1 VGILDAFIYKEHR
14 LLKFKTLSALF
25 LLLTSLSHGSTILV
39 LGDSFSAG
47 YGMRIDQGWVNLLSE
62 EISPKYE
69 IFNASISGDTT
80 QGGISRLPKLLSTV
94 SPDYVIIEL
103 GGNDG
108 LRGQPLSSMREN
120 IERMIKLCID
130 EDITPVLF
138 EMRIPP
144 NYGQR
149 YSSAFEKVYFDI
161 IKKLNVHSISFE
173 FEKLLTEPGM
183 IQSDG
188 MHPTSKAQDFIKSAV
203 KESLKDLIH
212 DL

>member
-1 VGILDAFIYKEHR
+1 MGILDAFIYKEHR

-108 LRGQPLSSMREN
+108 LRGQPLSTMREN

-130 EDITPVLF
+130 ENITPILF

>member
-1 VGILDAFIYKEHR
+1 MGILDAFIYKEHR

-130 EDITPVLF
+130 ENITPILF

>member
-1 VGILDAFIYKEHR
+1 MGILDAFIYKEHR

>member
-1 VGILDAFIYKEHR
+1 MGILDAFIYKEHR

-108 LRGQPLSSMREN
+108 LRGQPLSSMKEN

-130 EDITPVLF
+130 ENITPILF

>member
-1 VGILDAFIYKEHR
+1 MGILDAFIYKEHR

-130 EDITPVLF
+130 EDITPILF

>member
-1 VGILDAFIYKEHR
+1 M
-14 LLKFKTLSALF
+14 LKFRSLSACF
-25 LLLTSLSHGSTILV
+25 LLLTSLSHGSTILI

-47 YGMRIDQGWVNLLSE
+47 YGMRIDQGWVKLLSE
-62 EISPKYE
+62 DISPKYE

-80 QGGISRLPKLLSTV
+80 QGGVSRLPKLLSSV

-120 IERMIKLCID
+120 IERMIRLCID
-130 EDITPVLF
+130 EEITPILF
-138 EMRIPP
+138 KMRIPP
-144 NYGQR
+144 NYGKR
-149 YSSAFEKVYFDI
+149 YSSAFEKVYSDI
-161 IKKLNVHSISFE
+161 ISKLNVHSISFE
-173 FEKLLTEPGM
+173 FELLLTEPGM

-188 MHPTSKAQDFIKSAV
+188 MHPTSKAQDFIKNAV
-203 KESLKDLIH
+203 KKSLKDLIH

>member
-1 VGILDAFIYKEHR
+1 MGILDAFIYKEHR

-130 EDITPVLF
+130 ENITPILF

-203 KESLKDLIH
+203 KESLRDLIH

>member
-1 VGILDAFIYKEHR
+1 MGILDTFIDKEHR
-14 LLKFKTLSALF
+14 LLKFKTLSALS

-130 EDITPVLF
+130 ENITPILF

-173 FEKLLTEPGM
+173 FDKLLTEPGM

>member
-1 VGILDAFIYKEHR
+1 MGILDAFIYKEHR

-130 EDITPVLF
+130 ENITPILF

-173 FEKLLTEPGM
+173 FDKLLTEPGM

>member
-1 VGILDAFIYKEHR
+1 MGILDAFIYKEHR
-14 LLKFKTLSALF
+14 LLKFKTLSAFF

-130 EDITPVLF
+130 ENITPILF

-173 FEKLLTEPGM
+173 FDKLLTEPGM

>member
-1 VGILDAFIYKEHR
+1 MGILDTFIDKEHR

-130 EDITPVLF
+130 ENITPILF

-173 FEKLLTEPGM
+173 FDKLLTEPGM

>member
-1 VGILDAFIYKEHR
+1 MGILDAFIYKEHR

-130 EDITPVLF
+130 KNITPILF